1 LTPIEALLRSLN
13 LPKEGDVYR
22 ERIGNC
28 GRLLPEPADGKKM
41 AIIFACFTFVS
52 TCLGGGAAIRMRDRL
67 HLLLGF
73 SSGTVIAV
81 VLFDVI
87 PEIFDLG
94 GSATPVMP
102 MVAIGFLVFFGL
114 ERITALHRSR
124 EHAHHTGLHPTE
136 FGIIAAAG
144 LSLHS
149 FLDGF
154 AIGVGFQTDF
164 RLGLLIS
171 LAVISHDFSDG
182 LNTVTVV
189 LAHGN
194 AVSRAVRWL
203 FIDASA
209 PMLGALA
216 AFPLRLGR
224 PFLPW
229 LLAFFAGAFLYIGA
243 SDLLPEAREH
253 DSPVVGIATTAGM
266 LLMFLISRYLRMR

>member
-1 LTPIEALLRSLN
+1 
-13 LPKEGDVYR
+13 
-22 ERIGNC
+22 
-28 GRLLPEPADGKKM
+28 M
-41 AIIFACFTFVS
+41 AIIFACLTFVS
-52 TCLGGGAAIRMRDRL
+52 TCCGGVAAICLRDRL

-73 SSGTVIAV
+73 SSGAVIAV

-87 PEIFDLG
+87 PEIFDISG
-94 GSATPVMP
+94 DATPVMP
-102 MVAIGFLVFFGL
+102 IVALGFLMFFGL
-114 ERITALHRSR
+114 ERVTALHRSR
-124 EHAHHTGLHPTE
+124 EHAHQTGVHPEE

-154 AIGVGFQTDF
+154 AIGVGFQTNV
-164 RLGLLIS
+164 RIGLLIS
-171 LAVISHDFSDG
+171 LAVIAHDFSDG

-194 AVSRAVRWL
+194 AIERAVRWL
-203 FIDASA
+203 MVDALA
-209 PMLGALA
+209 PMVGAVTALL
-216 AFPLRLGR
+216 LRFGATL
-224 PFLPW
+224 LPW

-266 LLMFLISRYLRMR
+266 VLIFLISRYLHVR

>member
-1 LTPIEALLRSLN
+1 
-13 LPKEGDVYR
+13 
-22 ERIGNC
+22 
-28 GRLLPEPADGKKM
+28 M

-52 TCLGGGAAIRMRDRL
+52 TCFGGVAAIRLRDRL

-73 SSGTVIAV
+73 SSGAVIAV

-94 GSATPVMP
+94 GAATPVMP
-102 MVAIGFLVFFGL
+102 IVAVGFLVFFGL
-114 ERITALHRSR
+114 ERVTALHRSR
-124 EHAHHTGLHPTE
+124 EHAHQTGVHPEE

-144 LSLHS
+144 LSVHS

-154 AIGVGFQTDF
+154 AIGVGFHTNF
-164 RLGLLIS
+164 RIGLLIS
-171 LAVISHDFSDG
+171 LAVIAHDFSDG

-189 LAHGN
+189 LAHGS
-194 AVSRAVRWL
+194 AVERAVRWL
-203 FIDASA
+203 IVDAIA
-209 PMLGALA
+209 PMVGAVTAL
-216 AFPLRLGR
+216 PLRMGETL
-224 PFLPW
+224 LPW

-266 LLMFLISRYLRMR
+266 LLMFLISRYLRAR